1 MFVVGQE
8 AIIEYYRDTDER
20 FTCARNPTVDPAAAG
35 RLAGIPTLA
44 WLASILDPRV
54 KSFNSFLTDGEVE
67 GLWYRLQLIMVDTA
81 QEAADI
87 AAAEAETDEES
98 SDNEAPRR
106 RRQLREGETNDMV
119 ASVVQFATPDRRRIE
134 QQCLAQRDSVFTD
147 EINRYRLEPSPE
159 PTSNPMLWW
168 KKHHAQCPNI
178 AREARKYLP
187 VQCTNGSAE
196 RKNSELS
203 LLCRQNRSSLSTE
216 IINDITILRGVFR
229 FLDDYPDMVEEFRAM
244 E

>member
-1 MFVVGQE
+1 
-8 AIIEYYRDTDER
+8 
-20 FTCARNPTVDPAAAG
+20 
-35 RLAGIPTLA
+35 
-44 WLASILDPRV
+44 
-54 KSFNSFLTDGEVE
+54 
-67 GLWYRLQLIMVDTA
+67 
-81 QEAADI
+81 
-87 AAAEAETDEES
+87 
-98 SDNEAPRR
+98 
-106 RRQLREGETNDMV
+106 
-119 ASVVQFATPDRRRIE
+119 
-134 QQCLAQRDSVFTD
+134 
-147 EINRYRLEPSPE
+147 
-159 PTSNPMLWW
+159 MLWW
-168 KKHHAQCPNI
+168 KKHHAQYPNI